1 MQVFADKDNHSRQF
15 EELTVIDRGKV
26 FLQSFLC

>member
-1 MQVFADKDNHSRQF
+1 MQVFADKDNHSRRL
-15 EELTVIDRGKV
+15 EELTMTGPGKV